1 MGGNVD
7 RVQHGSGR
15 CAARRGRRRFVP
27 GFAASVVGAALLL
40 VATGPVA
47 TAAVPAPAPASP
59 GANTD
64 FQFSAEPYAAP
75 NAQQRSYFSYQ
86 LQPGHRILDQV
97 VVLNKSS
104 APETFVVYPEDAT
117 NVPKTGG
124 YAYQARNKMHN
135 TMVGT
140 WVTVGNSNFT
150 VAPGTEVV
158 VTFQLDVPANA
169 PPGDHVGAVVVEELH
184 TADQTKSPVGV
195 NLVLRF
201 AVPMFVH
208 VVGPLHPGM
217 TVENLTV
224 FHQSPLF
231 PYLSGSARVAVRF
244 EVVNTGND
252 ILNPQSVTVSVTGLL
267 SGTLHTFTLKQS
279 GQGPTK
285 TNPLPLQ
292 MLPGARLQLTEL
304 WQGLPP
310 FDPLTAHVTV
320 RATDPNS
327 GLSVS
332 TVASDLFWYFPW
344 LPVLIVLAIIAAL
357 VIRWR
362 RRRRASG
369 EAGEG
374 GTAPEPATD
383 AAGPDGTAEAPAH
396 EEAGV

>member
-1 MGGNVD
+1 VIP
-7 RVQHGSGR
+7 R
-15 CAARRGRRRFVP
+15 
-27 GFAASVVGAALLL
+27 VVGSIVGTALLL
-40 VATGPVA
+40 VATGPAAV
-47 TAAVPAPAPASP
+47 AAVPATAPTSP

-64 FQFSAEPYAAP
+64 FQFSAEPYAEP

-86 LQPGHRILDQV
+86 LQPGHRILDRV

-104 APETFVVYPEDAT
+104 APESFIVYPEDAT

-124 YAYQARNKMHN
+124 YAYQARDKMHN

-140 WVTVGNSNFT
+140 WVTVGNPSFT
-150 VAPGTEVV
+150 VAPGTEAV
-158 VTFQLDVPANA
+158 VTFQLNVPANA

-184 TADQTKSPVGV
+184 TGAQTKSPVGV

-231 PYLSGSARVAVRF
+231 PYLSGSAKVAVRF

-252 ILNPQSVTVSVTGLL
+252 ILNPQSVTVSITGML
-267 SGTLHTFTLKQS
+267 SGTLHTYTLKQS

-285 TNPLPLQ
+285 TNPMPLQ

-320 RATDPNS
+320 RATDPNTN
-327 GLSVS
+327 LPVS
-332 TVASDLFWYFPW
+332 TTASDLFWYFPW
-344 LPVLIVLAIIAAL
+344 LPVLIVLAIVAAL
-357 VIRWR
+357 IIR
-362 RRRRASG
+362 RRRRRNRRNAPGEEGTAAEAASG
-369 EAGEG
+369 
-374 GTAPEPATD
+374 AP
-383 AAGPDGTAEAPAH
+383 GPDGSAEAPAH